1 MNDRLCDEHYD
12 ERVSQIIEYVNE
24 LKFKKAKAYKQKAMV
39 IICEQK
45 KPFITNYYEKYVDP
59 S

>member
-1 MNDRLCDEHYD
+1 VMNTTMKEF
-12 ERVSQIIEYVNE
+12 SQIIEYVNE

-45 KPFITNYYEKYVDP
+45 EPFITNYYEKYVDP